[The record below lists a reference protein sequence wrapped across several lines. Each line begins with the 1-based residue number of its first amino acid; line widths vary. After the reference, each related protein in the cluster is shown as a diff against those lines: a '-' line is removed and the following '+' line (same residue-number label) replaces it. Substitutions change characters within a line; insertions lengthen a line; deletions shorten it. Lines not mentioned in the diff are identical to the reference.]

1 MIASKITSRYAKA
14 LIDLAKDQNALDSCL
29 NDMELLKNSC
39 VTNHELQLLLKSPII
54 NSDKKWGILELIF
67 KSKVSEL
74 SMLFIQILTKKK
86 RESLLPQIAENF
98 IQLYKTQ
105 KNIAVA
111 KVTTAT
117 PLNDSLRKKI
127 IEFIGAENK
136 MEIELNED
144 VDESILGGAIIKIG
158 DKQIDGSVKRN
169 LYNLKKT
176 YSQNLYIK
184 DF

>member
-39 VTNHELQLLLKSPII
+39 LNNHELQLLLKSPII

-67 KSKVSEL
+67 KSKVSKL
-74 SMLFIQILTKKK
+74 SILFIQILTKKR

-98 IQLYKTQ
+98 IQFYKAE

-111 KVTTAT
+111 KVITAT

-127 IEFIGAENK
+127 IGFMGAENK
-136 MEIELNED
+136 MDIELNED
-144 VDESILGGAIIKIG
+144 VDKGILGGAIIKIG

-169 LYNLKKT
+169 LKNLKKA

>member
-1 MIASKITSRYAKA
+1 M
-14 LIDLAKDQNALDSCL
+14 
-29 NDMELLKNSC
+29 
-39 VTNHELQLLLKSPII
+39 
-54 NSDKKWGILELIF
+54 
-67 KSKVSEL
+67 
-74 SMLFIQILTKKK
+74 
-86 RESLLPQIAENF
+86 PQIAENF
-98 IQLYKTQ
+98 IQFYKAQ

-127 IEFIGAENK
+127 IGFIGAENK
-136 MEIELNED
+136 MDIELNED

-169 LYNLKKT
+169 LKNLKKA

>member
-1 MIASKITSRYAKA
+1 M
-14 LIDLAKDQNALDSCL
+14 
-29 NDMELLKNSC
+29 
-39 VTNHELQLLLKSPII
+39 
-54 NSDKKWGILELIF
+54 
-67 KSKVSEL
+67 
-74 SMLFIQILTKKK
+74 
-86 RESLLPQIAENF
+86 PQIAENF

>member
-54 NSDKKWGILELIF
+54 NSDKKWGILEMIF
-67 KSKVSEL
+67 KSKVSKL

-98 IQLYKTQ
+98 IQFYKAQ

-111 KVTTAT
+111 KVTTAN
-117 PLNDSLRKKI
+117 PLDDQLRKQI
-127 IEFIGAENK
+127 IDFMKEGNK
-136 MEIELNED
+136 ESIELNEEI
-144 VDESILGGAIIKIG
+144 DEAILGGAIIKMG
-158 DKQIDGSVKRN
+158 DKQIDGSVRRN
-169 LYNLKKT
+169 LKNLKNT